1 MTECM
6 PGLVAY
12 KQGLLKEGNM
22 QREFRQNR
30 REELNR
36 RGEVA
41 EGEDAEG
48 GSAARRTRGA

>member
-30 REELNR
+30 REELKR